1 MPINPG
7 GQKCPLA
14 HDWARDSQA
23 RPREIGRTDLLAAAF
38 MCPACSHGPHT
49 QASSICSAEA
59 CAHFR
64 FRLPGAHS
72 PAARKRLELMLTAS
86 ADDLMRESEIGEL
99 ACVSASEVGFGST
112 VARLSK
118 ESGCAIA
125 REAWEGMKHLIH
137 RRRRG
142 AAQGFSSL
150 ALTYDPS
157 PERAF
162 ARIEVPFETVHQRHR
177 RRCTSPGPDGR
188 HGRTAS

>member
-1 MPINPG
+1 MIGQETRRRGHGRSEEPI
-7 GQKCPLA
+7 
-14 HDWARDSQA
+14 SS
-23 RPREIGRTDLLAAAF
+23 RPHSCIQHARTDNIHSHHRSVALRHVHTSVSGCQVLTHRLQERRSSDMLAA
-38 MCPACSHGPHT
+38 T
-49 QASSICSAEA
+49 
-59 CAHFR
+59 
-64 FRLPGAHS
+64 
-72 PAARKRLELMLTAS
+72 
-86 ADDLMRESEIGEL
+86 ADDRMQESEISKH
-99 ACVSASEVGFGST
+99 ARVSASEVRFVST

-125 REAWEGMKHLIH
+125 REAWEGMEHLIH

-162 ARIEVPFETVHQRHR
+162 ARIEVPFETLQRRHR
-177 RRCTSPGPDGR
+177 RRCRNPGPDGR